1 MRFLVFLFLS
11 ISLLFAQF
19 VDPYL
24 THQTKRSLYKK
35 AGQQTIH
42 ILVKGER
49 GIGDR
54 LFKHG
59 FDVQSDLGEFAT
71 VSLPTSR
78 LNDLLKIK
86 GLKRIAYGPKV
97 KPLNSLAVRY
107 QNVYAAYE
115 KGYTGSNVVAG
126 IIDTGI
132 DFYHPMFIKDG
143 KTRILAIW
151 DQTID
156 GNPPASYSYGTE
168 FTEAQIN
175 QDLNSGNPYS
185 VVNHHDTDGHG
196 THVAGSFVGADATTT
211 PPDTLNGGAREASI
225 VVVKTTYKNADILDA
240 INYIFDIADQ
250 QNKPCVINI
259 SLGHQYGP
267 HDGTDD
273 FNSAVQNLVGPGRI
287 IVRSA
292 GNDGAKPVHYYKEN
306 VVSSEDIQFGYT
318 KYLTLWLEKGDN
330 ILSVSLSWSSGSINN
345 VPQNGHKT
353 SDGIDV
359 YLLPAA
365 SHSNGKIGVY
375 VFMDNNNL
383 KNETFTLTLNG
394 LSDTNHNS
402 KIARHAWADSSVID
416 QPYGA
421 FSQGTLYGNNFYPY
435 TLANDAC
442 TPRVISVGAF
452 ITRETWPASNGNS
465 YHYPNSGDEGGIASF
480 SSIGP
485 TGDDQQK
492 PDVIAGGTIVLSAR
506 SCDAN
511 YAVEFLPPAPYTNH
525 YAYMQGTSM
534 ASPVAAGAI
543 ALLLSKNPDWG
554 PEEVLDYLS
563 KHAQGTHRD
572 PDVTADQVKVKD
584 NPNTW
589 DRVFGFGAIDL
600 TDAFTTDTI
609 IEGPGQSPNNFVLL
623 QNYPNPFNPLTTI
636 EYYLPESQQVTLKI
650 FNSKGQLISTLVK
663 EKQLKGKKKVV
674 FNASPFTSGV
684 YFYQLKTDHGQ
695 ITKKMVF
702 LK

>member
-1 MRFLVFLFLS
+1 
-11 ISLLFAQF
+11 
-19 VDPYL
+19 
-24 THQTKRSLYKK
+24 
-35 AGQQTIH
+35 
-42 ILVKGER
+42 
-49 GIGDR
+49 
-54 LFKHG
+54 
-59 FDVQSDLGEFAT
+59 
-71 VSLPTSR
+71 
-78 LNDLLKIK
+78 
-86 GLKRIAYGPKV
+86 
-97 KPLNSLAVRY
+97 
-107 QNVYAAYE
+107 
-115 KGYTGSNVVAG
+115 
-126 IIDTGI
+126 
-132 DFYHPMFIKDG
+132 
-143 KTRILAIW
+143 
-151 DQTID
+151 
-156 GNPPASYSYGTE
+156 
-168 FTEAQIN
+168 
-175 QDLNSGNPYS
+175 
-185 VVNHHDTDGHG
+185 
-196 THVAGSFVGADATTT
+196 
-211 PPDTLNGGAREASI
+211 
-225 VVVKTTYKNADILDA
+225 
-240 INYIFDIADQ
+240 
-250 QNKPCVINI
+250 
-259 SLGHQYGP
+259 
-267 HDGTDD
+267 
-273 FNSAVQNLVGPGRI
+273 
-287 IVRSA
+287 
-292 GNDGAKPVHYYKEN
+292 

-452 ITRETWPASNGNS
+452 ITRETWQASNGNS